1 MVCLLEVK
9 CALCGKKEIITEVH
23 KDFERLTKKPKTI
36 YFCEQCNAKLQYEA
50 VEYNKPKKPI

>member
-1 MVCLLEVK
+1 MEVR

-36 YFCEQCNAKLQYEA
+36 YICEQCNAKLQYEA
-50 VEYNKPKKPI
+50 VEYNKPRKPI